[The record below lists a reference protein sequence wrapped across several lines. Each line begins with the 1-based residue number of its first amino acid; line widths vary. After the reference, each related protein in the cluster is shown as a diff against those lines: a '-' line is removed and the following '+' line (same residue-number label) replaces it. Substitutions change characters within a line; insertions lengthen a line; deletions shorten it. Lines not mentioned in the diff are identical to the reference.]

1 MEYTID
7 IGLFSGDVSGD
18 VENIIKYFLNEVSR
32 ASLSAYDDG
41 IENYIHTTKMIMDL
55 LEQLYE
61 EDIHKKIVVKENPM
75 GSLYYEEV
83 KEED

>member
-75 GSLYYEEV
+75 GSLYYEKV
-83 KEED
+83 KED

>member
-55 LEQLYE
+55 LERLYE
-61 EDIHKKIVVKENPM
+61 EDIRKKIVVKENPM